1 MWSGIMTLDDQ
12 FDDDF
17 DGSND
22 GDSDA
27 RRHAIALRRAA
38 SLEALKAYGGCFT
51 SGFFAMQQPLPRR
64 PIPNLHLRGPFEDD
78 ESLDLRTL
86 ASEMSSVDT
95 GSVKTASS
103 TSHNNAGCPRP
114 DSDTLSHIDVKELK
128 PERRWRWRSL
138 GKKKRCAGAESKM

>member
-1 MWSGIMTLDDQ
+1 MISDDQ

-17 DGSND
+17 DGSED

-51 SGFFAMQQPLPRR
+51 SGFFAMQHPLPGR
-64 PIPNLHLRGPFEDD
+64 PVPHSHLRVPFEDD
-78 ESLDLRTL
+78 ESHDLRTL

-103 TSHNNAGCPRP
+103 SSHYNAGRPRP
-114 DSDTLSHIDVKELK
+114 DSDTLSHVDVKELK
-128 PERRWRWRSL
+128 SERKWRWRSL
-138 GKKKRCAGAESKM
+138 GKKKRCAAIAKV